1 MQRKKTGSSSRARR
15 KTAGKHPPVTIVTG
29 ATRGI
34 GLAIALRLAG
44 EGHVLVLNYRR
55 REPPARRALQR
66 VRRLSPQSIT
76 VRGDLLSS
84 AQCERLIRRV
94 VLHFG
99 RLDLL
104 VNNVGPFWVHDFSRL
119 SADGWQEILDGNL
132 SGPAH
137 CMRVALRQM
146 RRQKSGQIL
155 NIGALHSDISP
166 GGVLD
171 APVYYAAKAALM
183 MLTRV
188 LAGSEGKHGV
198 RVNAVSPGFI
208 ETENYRGLPARLRR
222 TWEQGIP
229 LGHFGKPDDVAE
241 AVAFLVSERARYISG
256 AVLHVDGGLWL

>member
-1 MQRKKTGSSSRARR
+1 MKRKRVGSSSRARR
-15 KTAGKHPPVTIVTG
+15 AIPSKKPPVTIVTG

-34 GLAIALRLAG
+34 GLSIALRLAS
-44 EGHVLVLNYRR
+44 EGHIVVLNYRR
-55 REPPARRALQR
+55 REPPARRALKR
-66 VRRLSPQSIT
+66 VRRQSPQS
-76 VRGDLLSS
+76 VVMRADMMSP
-84 AQCERLIRRV
+84 AQCETLIRRTV
-94 VLHFG
+94 RRFG
-99 RLDLL
+99 RLDMLI
-104 VNNVGPFWVHDFSRL
+104 NNVGPFWVHDFGRL
-119 SADGWQEILDGNL
+119 SVDGWQEILDGNL

-146 RRQKSGQIL
+146 RRQKRGQIV

-171 APVYYAAKAALM
+171 APVYYAAKSALM

-208 ETENYRGLPARLRR
+208 ETENYGGLPPRLRR
-222 TWEQGIP
+222 AWEEGIP
-229 LGHFGKPDDVAE
+229 LGHFGSPDDVAE
-241 AVAFLVSERARYISG
+241 AVAFLVSDRARYISG